1 VLRQLIGKQIK
12 ECLMNIKLD
21 RVSGSAILI
30 LAIYLIVHVLLT
42 LRLGNRFQPGSGY
55 VPLLL
60 ALLLAILGTVILIKN
75 DFEKPLRSV
84 QWTGYNHILIIMGCC
99 IFAVFAFEK
108 IGYRI
113 TTSVILIVLFGF
125 LERVKIWITI
135 ILTIGLSFGSF
146 WLFYTVLNVPLPLG
160 IF

>member
-1 VLRQLIGKQIK
+1 MDIR
-12 ECLMNIKLD
+12 LD
-21 RVSGSAILI
+21 RISGSAILI
-30 LAIYLIVHVLLT
+30 LAIYLVAHVLLT

-60 ALLLAILGTVILIKN
+60 AVLLAVLGIIILIKN
-75 DFEKPLRSV
+75 DLDKPLKSI
-84 QWTGYNHILIIMGCC
+84 QWIGYNHILIIMGCC

-113 TTSVILIVLFGF
+113 TTAVILIVLFGF
-125 LERVKIWITI
+125 LERLKIWMTL
-135 ILTIGLSFGSF
+135 ILTIGLSFGTF
-146 WLFYTVLNVPLPLG
+146 WLFYSVLNVPLPLG

>member
-42 LRLGNRFQPGSGY
+42 LR
-55 VPLLL
+55 
-60 ALLLAILGTVILIKN
+60 LLAILGTVILIKN